1 MLCLHYLHETF
12 YLETNFNQDIN
23 SWNVSQVTDMHGMF
37 YHAGINIALNG
48 GLSCGGIK
56 LCPATQG
63 AIHIIYSAGNDTL
76 TGAGGRDIFDYGF
89 KNAGNDTITD
99 FTLGNTTTNTNADI
113 LIVFLSTYIPP
124 LPIIARVGPVLS
136 STKLPLAIIL
146 VNKLAV

>member
-1 MLCLHYLHETF
+1 MRA
-12 YLETNFNQDIN
+12 TNDTLI
-23 SWNVSQVTDMHGMF
+23 GG
-37 YHAGINIALNG
+37 AGD
-48 GLSCGGIK
+48 
-56 LCPATQG
+56 
-63 AIHIIYSAGNDTL
+63 DTL

-113 LIVFLSTYIPP
+113 LNLSDLLIGYSATSHLSDFVTAAADGAHTIPP
-124 LPIIARVGPVLS
+124 LPVIARVGPVLS